1 MVPKLSLG
9 TRKPVEG
16 IRPIYNGYGL
26 KDKKKIS
33 AGDEPFPAG
42 MTVQDAIKPKAT
54 IISRLEELIRPLVES
69 QGGDLVDLQYGMPKR
84 GRGFLR
90 LFVDRP
96 GGITIEELT
105 RINRIVGGLLEVHD
119 VIPGAYTLEVSSPG
133 LTRALKRPE
142 DYQRYVGRL
151 VRVTTRAPWEGRQV
165 HSGILQGLEDD
176 QVCLKEGDSVLRIPL
191 DEIARARLDIDLKKI
206 SKEG

>member
-1 MVPKLSLG
+1 M
-9 TRKPVEG
+9 E
-16 IRPIYNGYGL
+16 
-26 KDKKKIS
+26 DKK
-33 AGDEPFPAG
+33 A
-42 MTVQDAIKPKAT
+42 
-54 IISRLEELIRPLVES
+54 IISRLEELILPLIES
-69 QGGDLVDLQYGMPKR
+69 QGAELVELQYGRPKR
-84 GRGFLR
+84 GRGILR

-105 RINRIVGGLLEVHD
+105 RISRMVGGLLEVHD
-119 VIPGAYTLEVSSPG
+119 VIPGSYTLEVSSPG
-133 LTRALKRPE
+133 LTRALKKPE

-176 QVCLKEGDSVLRIPL
+176 QVCLKEGESVFRIPL

>member
-1 MVPKLSLG
+1 M
-9 TRKPVEG
+9 
-16 IRPIYNGYGL
+16 

-33 AGDEPFPAG
+33 AGDEASSTGETVPEGLRAKPA
-42 MTVQDAIKPKAT
+42 

-69 QGGDLVDLQYGMPKR
+69 QGADLVDLQYGMPKR

-96 GGITIEELT
+96 GGITISELT

-119 VIPGAYTLEVSSPG
+119 VTPGSYTLEVSSPG
-133 LTRALKRPE
+133 LTRALKKPE

-176 QVCLKEGDSVLRIPL
+176 QVCLKEGETMLRIPL
-191 DEIARARLDIDLKKI
+191 DDIARARLDIDLKKI